1 MIKAYSLQTQILVE
15 LPGDI
20 AYCIERK
27 NCVGGI
33 DGEWLVLT
41 DMGYVPDGGG
51 VTPKPITGNYLD
63 KDLINGICQYR
74 VRDFSDD
81 TSAWDYTLWLRC
93 GNTEPIGVTFGNYLV
108 PEGSWGD
115 IITPDDLRFT
125 FLWGV
130 DFRASNGASY
140 TDAQIQFFIDAALEE
155 VQRQINIT
163 IKKTRV
169 MCEPDRRGLKKGK
182 DYDVEEGYYK
192 FKRERVERTG
202 MIHTRKRPIV
212 SVSRCDL
219 LSRNEKILPL
229 LQSSVI
235 DKTKGRIEFFN
246 RPYRAS
252 DTTRGIEGAIYP
264 YGPDSLERNLLYAI
278 DYVAGFETSADVP
291 TDLRQIIGKI
301 AAVSLL
307 NIIGRGLMSGF
318 SSSSLSMDGV
328 SESFSSTQSATSAY
342 YGADVKEYKDDIE
355 KYFTENKIKF
365 GHVVMGA
372 L

>member
-1 MIKAYSLQTQILVE
+1 MAIKAYSLQNQILVE
-15 LPGDI
+15 LHGET
-20 AYCIERK
+20 AYRVERRDG
-27 NCVGGI
+27 CGGA
-33 DGEWLVLT
+33 WHVLT
-41 DMGYVPDGGG
+41 DSGYVPDGAG
-51 VTPKPITGNYLD
+51 VTPKSVIGNYLD
-63 KDLINGICQYR
+63 KDLFNGICQYR
-74 VRDFSDD
+74 ARDFSDD
-81 TSAWDYTLWLRC
+81 TTSAWDYTVWLRC
-93 GNTEPIGVTFGNYLV
+93 GTSEPIGYTFGNYQV
-108 PEGSWGD
+108 AEGSWGD
-115 IITPDDLRFT
+115 IITTDDLRMT
-125 FLWGV
+125 FLWGI

-169 MCEPDRRGLKKGK
+169 ICEPDRRGLQKGK
-182 DYDVEEGYYK
+182 DYDAEEGYYK

-202 MIHTRKRPIV
+202 MIHTRKRPII

-229 LQSSVI
+229 LPSSVI

-246 RPYRAS
+246 RPYRTS
-252 DTTRGIEGAIYP
+252 DTARAVESSIFA
-264 YGPDSLERNLLYAI
+264 YGPDTLERNLLYAI
-278 DYVAGFETSADVP
+278 DYVAGFETSDDVP

-342 YGADVKEYKDDIE
+342 YGADIKAYREEIEEYLA
-355 KYFTENKIKF
+355 ENKMKF
-365 GHVVMGA
+365 GFIQLGS